1 MASGHDRAVCGM
13 RVPTP
18 CNFFCR
24 ALACTA
30 QAGPTGRSPGSSA
43 IFKKKNGR
51 NRDTTARTVKQNA
64 QKALECTMF
73 FITPPGAAGRRGMN
87 VNNFL
92 KDRYTNLFL
101 RVLYGIGEPSAKF
114 EAPRV
119 ATDLKQ
125 SDGA

>member
-1 MASGHDRAVCGM
+1 
-13 RVPTP
+13 
-18 CNFFCR
+18 
-24 ALACTA
+24 
-30 QAGPTGRSPGSSA
+30 
-43 IFKKKNGR
+43 
-51 NRDTTARTVKQNA
+51 
-64 QKALECTMF
+64 MF

-119 ATDLKQ
+119 TTDLKQ